1 MNKTVPVES
10 ENIVKLREL
19 TANIT
24 KEKKGDDYKMI
35 VKKLKSIIDDG
46 KNEIE
51 KSKSEKIKIKCYE
64 SMCTTITNLLTTVKF
79 I

>member
-35 VKKLKSIIDDG
+35 VKKLKSIIFQ
-46 KNEIE
+46 K
-51 KSKSEKIKIKCYE
+51 
-64 SMCTTITNLLTTVKF
+64 
-79 I
+79 